1 MEVIMTNTKHPT
13 VNAQALPLR
22 PAMHPTVESF
32 LANKKLVKE
41 LVNAF
46 GSPLN
51 VMFPE
56 LLAGNIASFTETF
69 ARHQVIGRICFA
81 HKSTRSDSLIKQLA
95 VEDVSLD
102 AASVN
107 ELKHALGAG
116 FAGKR
121 LEATGPKNAEF
132 LCLCLQHGVVL
143 NIDSVAEIAR
153 IAAIAK
159 RLKLEQPAR
168 VLVRLSGFGDA
179 TTASLRKSSR
189 FGVPLSTIDEALNLL
204 EEHKESMTLL
214 GFSFHLDTTSIE
226 ERIQAIE
233 TCISLFDEA
242 LNRGFA
248 PQVLNIGGGFRV
260 NYLAQ
265 EQDWSNYVAA
275 LKESV
280 LGGRKPLTWQNTTFG
295 LSVEGRT
302 LKGNFNSYNF
312 FEVSPGARFLEE
324 ILSCQMP
331 SRNDTT
337 VAEVLSSNMIELW
350 IEPGRALLDQ
360 CGVTIARVNS
370 ARKASG
376 GEQLVSLNMKRSD
389 IAFLDQEMFVDPV
402 VLYRRAPPEQK
413 PADQPVFFAGNLCLE
428 SDLILRHA
436 TFLKQLP
443 QSGDL
448 IAFVNTAGYAMDFSS
463 SNAIMQPPARKIA
476 VVSSP
481 KFSWVL
487 DEQFSPMWRYH
498 EKEL

>member
-1 MEVIMTNTKHPT
+1 MTDTKHPSH
-13 VNAQALPLR
+13 ASQALLLR
-22 PAMHPTVESF
+22 PAMHPTVASF
-32 LANKKLVKE
+32 LANKKFVNE

-51 VMFPE
+51 VMFPQ
-56 LLAGNIASFTETF
+56 LLAGNIESFTNTF
-69 ARHQVIGRICFA
+69 ARHQVLGRICFA

-95 VEDVSLD
+95 VENVSLD
-102 AASVN
+102 VASVN

-116 FAGKR
+116 FNGKR
-121 LEATGPKNAEF
+121 LEATGPKNVDF
-132 LCLCLQHGVVL
+132 LCLCLQHEVVL
-143 NIDSVAEIAR
+143 NIDSLAEIDQ
-153 IAAIAK
+153 IATLAK
-159 RLKLEQPAR
+159 RLKLDRPAR

-189 FGVPLSTIDEALNLL
+189 FGISLSDTDEALQLL
-204 EEHKESMTLL
+204 AQHKELITLL

-233 TCISLFDEA
+233 TCISLFDDA
-242 LNRGFA
+242 LNLGFT

-260 NYLAQ
+260 NYLAH
-265 EQDWSNYVAA
+265 EEDWSNYVAA

-295 LSVEGRT
+295 LSVEGRA

-312 FEVSPGARFLEE
+312 FEASPGAKFLEE
-324 ILSCQMP
+324 ILSQQLP
-331 SRNDTT
+331 SRDDAT

-360 CGVTIARVNS
+360 CGVTVAKVNS
-370 ARKASG
+370 VRKASG
-376 GEQLVSLNMKRSD
+376 GEQLISLNMKRSD

-402 VLYRRAPPEQK
+402 VLYKRKPAKKK
-413 PADQPVFFAGNLCLE
+413 PADLPVFFAGNLCLE

-436 TFLKQLP
+436 TFLNQIP

-448 IAFVNTAGYAMDFSS
+448 IAFINTAGYAMDFSS
-463 SNAIMQPPARKIA
+463 SNAIMQPPARKVA
-476 VVSSP
+476 VVSRP
-481 KFSWVL
+481 RFSFVL
-487 DEQFSPMWRYH
+487 DEQFSPLWRDR
-498 EKEL
+498 EEEL

>member
-1 MEVIMTNTKHPT
+1 MTDTKHPN
-13 VNAQALPLR
+13 VKSQALSLR
-22 PAMHPTVESF
+22 PAMHPTIAGF
-32 LANKKLVKE
+32 LAHKKFVKE

-56 LLAGNIASFTETF
+56 LLAGNIESFTNTF

-95 VEDVSLD
+95 VENVSCDV
-102 AASVN
+102 ASAN

-116 FAGKR
+116 FNGKR
-121 LEATGPKNAEF
+121 LEATGPKNADF
-132 LCLCLQHGVVL
+132 LCLCLQHEVVL
-143 NIDSVAEIAR
+143 NVDSLAEIAE
-153 IAAIAK
+153 ITALAE
-159 RLKLEQPAR
+159 RLKLAQPAR
-168 VLVRLSGFGDA
+168 VLLRLSGFGDA

-189 FGVPLSTIDEALNLL
+189 FGIPLSEVDEALKLL
-204 EEHKESMTLL
+204 AQHKESMTLL
-214 GFSFHLDTTSIE
+214 GFSFHLDTTSVE

-233 TCISLFDEA
+233 TCICLFDDA
-242 LNRGFA
+242 LNLGFT

-260 NYLAQ
+260 NYLAH

-295 LSVEGRT
+295 LSVEGRA

-312 FEVSPGARFLEE
+312 FEASPGAHFLEE
-324 ILSCQMP
+324 ILSCKLP
-331 SRNDTT
+331 SRDHTT

-360 CGVTIARVNS
+360 CGVTIAKVNS

-376 GEQLVSLNMKRSD
+376 GEQLISLNMKRSD

-402 VLYRRAPPEQK
+402 VLYKRAPSEKK
-413 PADQPVFFAGNLCLE
+413 PASLPVFFAGNLCLE

-436 TFLKQLP
+436 TFLQQLP

-463 SNAIMQPPARKIA
+463 SNAIMQPPARKVA
-476 VVSSP
+476 VVPSP
-481 KFSWVL
+481 KFCKPKFSFVL
-487 DEQFSPMWRYH
+487 DEQFSPIWR
-498 EKEL
+498 